1 MTGLSQDQID
11 DVLFAARAGELEGLE
26 QFFNDVDLESLKSV
40 RDEYTGSTPLHMAAA
55 NGHTEV
61 VEFILKHTGNDKK
74 IVNAQNESGN
84 TALHWA
90 ALNGHLDVVKV
101 LCDAQGDPFI
111 KNAAG
116 HDVFYEAEINAPELD
131 ISDEG
136 EQDQH
141 EHIDTVIDYLL
152 ERYNVEPED
161 DGSDEVAAL
170 SVKPDEPSSD

>member
-1 MTGLSQDQID
+1 
-11 DVLFAARAGELEGLE
+11 
-26 QFFNDVDLESLKSV
+26 
-40 RDEYTGSTPLHMAAA
+40 MAAA

-61 VEFILKHTGNDKK
+61 VEFILKHTGNDKS

-101 LCDAQGDPFI
+101 LCEAHGDPFI

-131 ISDEG
+131 IPDEDEG
-136 EQDQH
+136 QSQSEQDQH
-141 EHIDTVIDYLL
+141 EHMDTVIDYLL

-170 SVKPDEPSSD
+170 SVKPEEPSSGTTDN